1 MNWWGSVLWS
11 KQAVYTAF
19 SITAADKPVLS
30 GQFCQKSLIN
40 FFPKGHFLKANY
52 WVSFSSNTCILER
65 KLKFKMSPKWP
76 EMQKAG
82 VSAVLDYGSMEP

>member
-30 GQFCQKSLIN
+30 SQFCQKSLIN
-40 FFPKGHFLKANY
+40 FFPKGCFLKASYWPVSYSNPVLHFLKGSY
-52 WVSFSSNTCILER
+52 LKCLE
-65 KLKFKMSPKWP
+65 SG
-76 EMQKAG
+76 QKCERQEL
-82 VSAVLDYGSMEP
+82 VLF